1 MADAAHAPKNV
12 RTRTATQAAT
22 TRVAP
27 AKDSAREESSGDAA
41 LRKAVR
47 QFLNS
52 LYPGT
57 PFVERRREPRYPF
70 PHLIQLIPAG
80 RDAKPLPN
88 HDPVVVA
95 GKHLSDRGLAF
106 FHQSPLP
113 YRRVIAVLDG
123 REGRKFRVL
132 LDLTWCRFTQL
143 GWYEGGG
150 RILQLVEGTEAKAAN
165 WVSEA

>member
-1 MADAAHAPKNV
+1 MAAAASAPNTV
-12 RTRTATQAAT
+12 RTRTATPGET
-22 TRVAP
+22 PRVAP
-27 AKDSAREESSGDAA
+27 AKDAATAEQKGDAA

-70 PHLIQLIPAG
+70 PHLIQLLPAG
-80 RDAKPLPN
+80 RDGRPLAN
-88 HDPVVVA
+88 HDPIVVA

-106 FHQSPLP
+106 FHQMPLP

-150 RILQLVEGTEAKAAN
+150 RILQLVEE
-165 WVSEA
+165 SEGK